1 MRHISHIATGI
12 AVMGLLLA
20 SRPLLA
26 DQVPVVS
33 TKSPVRMLSK
43 TQLGDI
49 FLGKT
54 SRFPD
59 GSRAVP
65 IDQSEGSPARDE
77 FYAQIAGKSAA
88 QMKEYWSR
96 MIFTGRGEP
105 PTAVDTSK
113 AAKKLV
119 VANPSAIS
127 YIEPKLVDDSLRVV
141 IVTER

>member
-1 MRHISHIATGI
+1 
-12 AVMGLLLA
+12 
-20 SRPLLA
+20 
-26 DQVPVVS
+26 
-33 TKSPVRMLSK
+33 MLSK

-88 QMKEYWSR
+88 QMKAYWSQDDLHR
-96 MIFTGRGEP
+96 RGEP